1 MPLKKD
7 YYEILGASRD
17 ASEEEIK
24 KCYRQLAFK
33 YHPDYNHDDGASEK
47 FKEINEAY
55 EVLCDPDKR
64 ATYDR
69 FGNASAED
77 MFGSGF
83 QGFGFGGLGSIFDAF
98 FSGAQTATAQAPV
111 RGSDIEAKLTISFE
125 EAAFGCEKEIII
137 NRVDVC
143 SLCSGTGAKPGSETK
158 RCQTCGGTGQVRRV
172 QQSVFGRFTNV
183 MPCPQCHGE
192 GRIITDPCPE
202 CRGGGFERRKHNLQ
216 VKVPAGVDNSIQIIL
231 RGEGDA
237 GVRGGSAGNLRV
249 TLSVTPHELFT
260 RQDENIFYELPI
272 NVAQAALGTE
282 VDIPTLKGKSKL
294 RIPAGV
300 QSGHV
305 FTFKN
310 EGIARLDK
318 SGRGNEIVT
327 VRVETPEK
335 LTKEQKKLFEQLA
348 DTMKEEKKQ

>member
-1 MPLKKD
+1 MPAKKD
-7 YYEILGASRD
+7 YYEILGVPRD
-17 ASEEEIK
+17 ASEEVIRK
-24 KCYRQLAFK
+24 SYRQLAFK
-33 YHPDYNHDDGASEK
+33 YHPDYNHDGGANEK

-64 ATYDR
+64 AAYDR
-69 FGNASAED
+69 FGNTNPEE

-83 QGFGFGGLGSIFDAF
+83 EGFGFGGLGSIFDAF
-98 FSGAQTATAQAPV
+98 FSGVQTSTAQAPV
-111 RGSDIEAKLTISFE
+111 RGSDIETKLSISFE
-125 EAAFGCEKEIII
+125 EAAFGCEKEVTIT
-137 NRVDVC
+137 RVDIC
-143 SLCSGTGAKPGSETK
+143 SLCSGTGAKPGSEAK
-158 RCQTCGGTGQVRRV
+158 RCTTCGGTGQVRRV

-192 GRIITDPCPE
+192 GKIISDPCPQ
-202 CRGGGFERRKHNLQ
+202 CRGGGYERRKHNIQ
-216 VKVPAGVDNSIQIIL
+216 VKVPAGVDNGIQIIM

-237 GVRGGSAGNLRV
+237 GMRGGSAGNLRV
-249 TLSVTPHELFT
+249 TLAVAPHEFFT
-260 RQDENIFYELPI
+260 RDGENIYYELPV

-282 VDIPTLKGKSKL
+282 VDVPTLKGKTKL

-305 FTFKN
+305 FTLKN

-318 SGRGNEIVT
+318 SGRGDELIT
-327 VRVETPEK
+327 VRVATPEK

-348 DTMKEEKKQ
+348 ETLKQEKR